1 MKVLVVDDSRAMR
14 MIVSRELKAI
24 DAVHDVAEAES
35 AEAAIEVLGADPI
48 DLVLCDWNMGGMTGL
63 ELLEALRA
71 AGWAVPFGFVTSES
85 SEAVVASALGAGAA
99 FLLAKPFSGEELREK
114 VGAVLAGEVATTSAA
129 GTGADR
135 TGSLR
140 RLLSGLLP
148 RPVSVAPVA
157 AGPARQAPRCTA
169 AYVDLAGDTVALCIA
184 EAPLASA
191 MSAAL
196 TMLPPT
202 LAAEWADSGAL
213 PDVLS
218 DNFHEVTNVLA
229 KIVHAGGER
238 CVLGGTAGFAPGEQL
253 PDIERIRAA
262 SCNESFEIDVDG
274 YGAGLLS
281 LVTL

>member
-1 MKVLVVDDSRAMR
+1 VKVLVVDDSRAMR
-14 MIVSRELKAI
+14 MIVSRELR
-24 DAVHDVAEAES
+24 DLEAVHDVAEADS
-35 AEAAIEVLGADPI
+35 AEAAIDVLGTEPI

-85 SEAVVASALGAGAA
+85 SEAIVASALQAGAA

-114 VGAVLAGEVATTSAA
+114 VSAVLAGEETTTSAPDQA
-129 GTGADR
+129 LDR
-135 TGSLR
+135 TYALAQ
-140 RLLSGLLP
+140 LLKGLLA
-148 RPVSVAPVA
+148 RPVSVTSSAT
-157 AGPARQAPRCTA
+157 GPTRQSPRCTA
-169 AYVDLAGDTVALCIA
+169 TYVDSAGTTVAYCIV

-196 TMLPPT
+196 TMLPAS
-202 LAAEWADSGAL
+202 LAAQWAGAGAL

-218 DNFHEVTNVLA
+218 ENFHEVTNVLA
-229 KIVHAGGER
+229 KLVHARGER

-253 PDIERIRAA
+253 PQIDQINAA
-262 SCNESFEIDVDG
+262 SCNESFEVAIDG
-274 YGAGLLS
+274 YGEGLLS